1 MPDQNDDVVLVA
13 VELPCAETTE
23 SRGMRWFELC
33 LVLAISFGF
42 FEYSSFQL
50 LIGNSTGSISVQN
63 SNWSIGLFQEITSL
77 LLLVYVLSRRKL
89 RLTDMGLRWSI
100 RELFRGIGLFVGS
113 YCAYFLGYL
122 VIHAIHRAI
131 FGAAQIGTSTGS
143 SWGHIGYL
151 AIPFVLVNPVFEE
164 MIVRAY
170 LMTEIRELTG
180 SETLAV
186 VLSVGVQVSY
196 HLYYGW
202 QGALMLIFPFL
213 VFAVYYARTR
223 NATPVLLAHG
233 ITDAIS
239 ILRLF

>member
-1 MPDQNDDVVLVA
+1 
-13 VELPCAETTE
+13 
-23 SRGMRWFELC
+23 
-33 LVLAISFGF
+33 VLAISFGF
-42 FEYSSFQL
+42 FEYSSFLL
-50 LIGNSTGSISVQN
+50 LIGNSTGSIRVQN
-63 SNWSIGLFQEITSL
+63 SDWSIGMFQEITSL

-89 RLTDMGLRWSI
+89 RLRDLGLRWSI
-100 RELFRGIGLFVGS
+100 SDLFRGTGLFVGS
-113 YCAYFLGYL
+113 YCAYWLGYFVVNAVHDAFFGL
-122 VIHAIHRAI
+122 V
-131 FGAAQIGTSTGS
+131 QTGTSTGS
-143 SWGHIGYL
+143 SWGHMGYL

-180 SETLAV
+180 SATLAA

-223 NATPVLLAHG
+223 NATPALLAHG

-239 ILRLF
+239 IFRLL